1 MILRY
6 TPRRYQRQAALYAD
20 QYSGVTL
27 GLSGA
32 YVPPGVG
39 TGATRYRV
47 GYRRRDIT
55 LGALGLLGVGLGLLG
70 LLS

>member
-27 GLSGA
+27 GLSGS

-47 GYRRRDIT
+47 GYRWRDIT
-55 LGALGLLGVGLGLLG
+55 LGGLVILGAGLGLFQ